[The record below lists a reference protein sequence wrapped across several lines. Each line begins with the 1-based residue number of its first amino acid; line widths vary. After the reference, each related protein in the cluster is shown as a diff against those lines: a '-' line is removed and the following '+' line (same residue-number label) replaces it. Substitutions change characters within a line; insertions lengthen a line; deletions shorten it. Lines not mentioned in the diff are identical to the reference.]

1 MFTEATGSLDNITK
15 VTTRNLSLNSVTLFH
30 EIKLLF
36 RLYIVVSGIP
46 KYKLPEIYRCILI
59 SYQGFV
65 VQRDVTNGPRGEQ

>member
-36 RLYIVVSGIP
+36 CLYIVVSGIP
-46 KYKLPEIYRCILI
+46 KCKLPEIYQCILI
-59 SYQGFV
+59 SYQEFV
-65 VQRDVTNGPRGEQ
+65 VQRDLTNGP